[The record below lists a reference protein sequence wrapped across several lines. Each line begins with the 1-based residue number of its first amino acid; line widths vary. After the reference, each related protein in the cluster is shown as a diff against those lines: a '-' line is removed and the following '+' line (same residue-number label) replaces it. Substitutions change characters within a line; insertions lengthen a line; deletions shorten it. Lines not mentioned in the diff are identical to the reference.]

1 MVMQASGG
9 VMTKEYIDG
18 APIRVLASGPAGG
31 VIGSAHVGSAKGFP
45 NLLCVDMGGTSYD
58 MSVVLNGAALAETG
72 WNMHHR
78 YLVGVPMVQVETLG
92 AGGGSLCHV
101 NKGALEVGP
110 ASAGRSEEHT
120 SELTALMRRS

>member
-1 MVMQASGG
+1 M
-9 VMTKEYIDG
+9 
-18 APIRVLASGPAGG
+18 IRRPPRSTRTDTLFPYTTLFRS
-31 VIGSAHVGSAKGFP
+31 SAKGFP

-58 MSVVLNGAALAETG
+58 MSVVLNGAAPAETG

-92 AGGGSLCHV
+92 AGGGSICHV

-110 ASAGRSEEHT
+110 ASAGSDPRSEE
-120 SELTALMRRS
+120 RRVGKECGRTCRCRGASDTKKK

>member
-58 MSVVLNGAALAETG
+58 MSVVLNGAAPAETG

-78 YLVGVPMVQVETLG
+78 YLVGVPMVQEIGRASCRERVCQYVWISVVAVTL
-92 AGGGSLCHV
+92 
-101 NKGALEVGP
+101 KKKQIK
-110 ASAGRSEEHT
+110 R
-120 SELTALMRRS
+120 